1 MSMTDPIADYL
12 TRIRNAIK
20 ARKRTVSMPS
30 SKMKM
35 HICEVLKK
43 EGFISNYS
51 VAEEGAFKTLTV
63 ELKYNDDNQSAI
75 EGLKRIS
82 SPGQRIYAK
91 KDEIPRVRYGLGI
104 SIVTTSHGVMTDRE
118 AIKNNV
124 GGEIICAIW

>member
-35 HICEVLKK
+35 HICEVLKR
-43 EGFISNYS
+43 EGFITNYS

-63 ELKYNDDNQSAI
+63 ELKYNDNNQSAI

-91 KDEIPRVRYGLGI
+91 KDEIPRVRYGLGV